1 MAEAAETKEASVVIE
16 DPTETVVADAPA
28 DDGSEAEARSSGWV
42 PKDKWKG
49 PPERWRPAK
58 EFLEVRDTVLPVVQ
72 KENKALKKQLEEAAR
87 DIAELKRIQAE
98 NADKR
103 QKLDHEA
110 LKYERERALEN
121 GDHKRV
127 NEIDSALIDA
137 AVAAKTKPAA
147 PAQQIDPEVQ
157 QTWND
162 FAADNEWTKN
172 PKMQRVLFAQLKAMR
187 ESGTD
192 IQGRE
197 MLEEAK
203 DFLKRLYPEE
213 IGGAKPDPDA
223 EPRRRPSAMAESGG
237 SNGASR
243 SRTYTWADLKPEA
256 KQALEPMMAEYGL
269 TKEGVLKRCAEN
281 PQQYFRSR

>member
-1 MAEAAETKEASVVIE
+1 MAEAAEKPEASVVVE
-16 DPTETVVADAPA
+16 LPTETVVADASA
-28 DDGSEAEARSSGWV
+28 DDGAEEEARSSGWV

-49 PPERWRPAK
+49 PAERWRPAK

-72 KENKALKKQLEEAAR
+72 KENKRLKEQLEAQAR
-87 DIAELKRIQAE
+87 DIAELKKQRDE

-110 LKYERERALEN
+110 LKYERQQALEN

-137 AVAAKTKPAA
+137 AVAAKTKAIPT
-147 PAQQIDPEVQ
+147 QQIDPEVQ
-157 QTWND
+157 QTWNE
-162 FAADNEWTKN
+162 FAADNEWAQK

-213 IGGAKPDPDA
+213 IEPEAKPA
-223 EPRRRPSAMAESGG
+223 RRPSAMAETGG
-237 SNGASR
+237 SNGSAR
-243 SRTYTWADLKPEA
+243 SQTYTWSDLTKEA
-256 KQALEPMMAEYGL
+256 KDALEPMMAEYGL

-281 PQQYFRSR
+281 PKQYFRSR